1 MTDIFTLFQVWLPYV
16 ACNNLYMIPAFGT
29 LRQVWTVFADH
40 SAALIFTISITVGCT
55 VGQYLIVWTDIAII
69 ILIINVLIFLEEPFF
84 GHGTPVWQ
92 KRLDPII
99 YQEFCYTGGF
109 ISCIGYQR
117 PDSNLFYLV
126 IQELKASA
134 VMMVSRMD
142 TITKNPAILITRG
155 LYCIGKYTFM
165 FPFVEPSTFRVRS
178 TCFNRLFFFA
188 TGWAGWR
195 VIVII
200 LFFQRPFTMCFTVFI
215 DFLL

>member
-117 PDSNLFYLV
+117 LDSNLFYLV

-142 TITKNPAILITRG
+142 TITCL
-155 LYCIGKYTFM
+155 LYTS
-165 FPFVEPSTFRVRS
+165 PSPR
-178 TCFNRLFFFA
+178 
-188 TGWAGWR
+188 
-195 VIVII
+195 
-200 LFFQRPFTMCFTVFI
+200 
-215 DFLL
+215 D

>member
-109 ISCIGYQR
+109 AIPGVLY
-117 PDSNLFYLV
+117 P
-126 IQELKASA
+126 ASA
-134 VMMVSRMD
+134 ISVLIPISF
-142 TITKNPAILITRG
+142 ILSYRN
-155 LYCIGKYTFM
+155 LK
-165 FPFVEPSTFRVRS
+165 
-178 TCFNRLFFFA
+178 
-188 TGWAGWR
+188 
-195 VIVII
+195 
-200 LFFQRPFTMCFTVFI
+200 
-215 DFLL
+215 LLLS